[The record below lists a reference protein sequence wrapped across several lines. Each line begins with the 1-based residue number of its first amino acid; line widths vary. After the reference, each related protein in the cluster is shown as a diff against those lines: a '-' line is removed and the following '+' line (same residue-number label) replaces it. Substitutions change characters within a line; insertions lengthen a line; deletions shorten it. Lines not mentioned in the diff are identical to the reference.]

1 MLVFGFYCSSLCMLI
16 VTMHPTVP
24 SVCLCRLNE
33 PPESLD
39 NLSDSLGLLEELQGK
54 VPELE
59 QQFEPLTAQF
69 NVLEKYDVTVS
80 EEVGC
85 LGGGGGLG
93 LLSSC
98 AQCI

>member
-1 MLVFGFYCSSLCMLI
+1 MFT
-16 VTMHPTVP
+16 VTVCL
-24 SVCLCRLNE
+24 SVCLSVCLHRLSE

-54 VPELE
+54 VPQLE

-80 EEVGC
+80 EEVGH
-85 LGGGGGLG
+85 LGGAWG
-93 LLSSC
+93 C
-98 AQCI
+98 

>member
-1 MLVFGFYCSSLCMLI
+1 MYVILFMSCTAQFKPCSLSLYIFL
-16 VTMHPTVP
+16 
-24 SVCLCRLNE
+24 SVCLSICLHRLSE

-54 VPELE
+54 VPQLE

-80 EEVGC
+80 EEVGR
-85 LGGGGGLG
+85 LGG
-93 LLSSC
+93 
-98 AQCI
+98 AK

>member
-1 MLVFGFYCSSLCMLI
+1 
-16 VTMHPTVP
+16 MHANCHHAPYSTICLSVCL

-80 EEVGC
+80 EEVGR
-85 LGGGGGLG
+85 LGGGVG